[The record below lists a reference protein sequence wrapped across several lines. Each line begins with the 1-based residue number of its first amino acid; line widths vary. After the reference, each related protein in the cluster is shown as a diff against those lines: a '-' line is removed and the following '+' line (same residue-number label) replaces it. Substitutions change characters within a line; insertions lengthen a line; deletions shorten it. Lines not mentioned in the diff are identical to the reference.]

1 MTELI
6 AGTLYYYGSKL
17 LQLHGAFDA
26 LLVVWLLFIIHKLVG
41 WGMWVLSL

>member
-17 LQLHGAFDA
+17 LHGAFDA
-26 LLVVWLLFIIHKLVG
+26 LLVLWLLFMIHKLVG